1 MASRSNPLSPPR
13 PLPNRGRRPLSHL
26 IDTRSQYSHRRP
38 FASIPRSGNVSDGYR
53 DISYPLFANAID
65 RLARWMLQE
74 LGRPRTEDEALVYQA
89 TADLGHQVLTMVAVK
104 AGDIVRISSGP
115 GTRRVFFPHA
125 DSQADIPGV
134 SEEQC

>member
-1 MASRSNPLSPPR
+1 M
-13 PLPNRGRRPLSHL
+13 
-26 IDTRSQYSHRRP
+26 RSQYSHRRP

-53 DISYPLFANAID
+53 DISYQLFANAID
-65 RLARWMLQE
+65 RLARWDAPRT
-74 LGRPRTEDEALVYQA
+74 GRPRTEDEALVYLA
-89 TADLGHQVLTMVAVK
+89 KAGLGHQVLMMVAVK
-104 AGDIVRISSGP
+104 AGYIVRISSGL